1 MKRIAN
7 YLIALAV
14 AAFTFTSCADV
25 PSPFGDIVKPA
36 SGDVVVIEPSG
47 TGTEADPYNVAGV
60 LEYISG
66 LGADTPSPKEVYI
79 KGYAVELTDISA
91 EYHNATFTMSDNAD
105 GTANKFTVYRAAG
118 LGNQQITKD
127 NVDFIKQGDM
137 VVVCGKVTNYKGN
150 TPETVQGAAYVYSV
164 NGNKGGGTTPATTL
178 GTKDAPLTV
187 AQALET
193 IKALADNGTTEQ
205 DAYVTGKITKIKT
218 ADTDIAK
225 YKNID
230 YIISDGTNE
239 LTVFRGK
246 NVDNTD
252 FTEAGQINVGDE
264 VVVLGKLTKYVKD
277 GNTTPEVAQG
287 NYIVKL
293 TKGSG
298 GGDSNA
304 KGTGTQADP
313 FNIAAA
319 IAKCKEVG
327 ETAST
332 EKYYIKGIVVK
343 GGKASGGYGN
353 VTFDMGDTKDATDLF
368 KAYQVAGTDGEKLAD
383 GYEVKEGDEV
393 VIYGPVVNF
402 KSNTPETTG
411 KSAAQIVT
419 INGKK
424 TSEGAATGNDGS
436 QNKPFNIAEAIA
448 KCKEVGE
455 TASTEKYYIKGI
467 VVKGGKASGGYGNVS
482 FDMGDTK
489 DATDLFK
496 AYQVAGTDGE
506 KLADGYEVKAGDEV
520 VIYGPVVNYK
530 GNTPET
536 PGKSAAQIVTING
549 KKTNEG
555 GSSGG
560 NALLTNGDFEA
571 WADGQPT
578 GWKSASTASNA
589 SLSQSTD
596 AHGGKYSVKVA
607 GDEGSNK
614 RLASQEITL
623 PAGTYTFS
631 FYAKATTADAAQ
643 VRPGNVPVAEGKVGS
658 YAYGDY
664 ANINNNGWT
673 QVTYEFTLNAET
685 VVCLVVMNPKKSSYS
700 AGKDVLIDDATLT
713 KK

>member
-14 AAFTFTSCADV
+14 AAFTFTSCSDV

-47 TGTEADPYNVAGV
+47 TGTEADPYNVAAV

-91 EYHNATFTMSDNAD
+91 QYGNATFTMSDNAD

-118 LGNQQITKD
+118 LGNQKVTD
-127 NVDFIKQGDM
+127 ESFIKQGDM

-218 ADTDIAK
+218 ADADISK

-298 GGDSNA
+298 SDSNLGTKDAPLTVA
-304 KGTGTQADP
+304 KALEIINALADG
-313 FNIAAA
+313 
-319 IAKCKEVG
+319 G
-327 ETAST
+327 ETADAYVKGTISQVTSYNST
-332 EKYYIKGIVVK
+332 YKSITYYISDDGKTTNELQVYSGKGLNGAEFAAKEDLSVGDQVVIKGKLKKYVKNGNVTPEINQSSEIVTIV
-343 GGKASGGYGN
+343 KASGGGN
-353 VTFDMGDTKDATDLF
+353 DLGTKDAPLTVV
-368 KAYQVAGTDGEKLAD
+368 KALEIINALAD
-383 GYEVKEGDEV
+383 GGETADAYVKGTISQVTSYNSTYKSITYYISDDGKTTNELQVYSGKGLNGAEFAAKEDLSVGDQV
-393 VIYGPVVNF
+393 VIKGKLKKYVKNGKV
-402 KSNTPETTG
+402 TPEINQ
-411 KSAAQIVT
+411 SSEIVT
-419 INGKK
+419 I
-424 TSEGAATGNDGS
+424 T
-436 QNKPFNIAEAIA
+436 
-448 KCKEVGE
+448 
-455 TASTEKYYIKGI
+455 
-467 VVKGGKASGGYGNVS
+467 KASGGDNTGGGELTAAFADLDCSNIASIKLSDGTTLSVAQEDGKSAPIYHENTKIIRIYARNSITVDAGSKKIAKVE
-482 FDMGDTK
+482 FAYDT
-489 DATDLFK
+489 
-496 AYQVAGTDGE
+496 YNGT
-506 KLADGYEVKAGDEV
+506 A
-520 VIYGPVVNYK
+520 YK
-530 GNTPET
+530 GNDEMYGEVGSDKIKPSKDE
-536 PGKSAAQIVTING
+536 KNVTFNNVNSSKIKLVNWLESG
-549 KKTNEG
+549 T
-555 GSSGG
+555 SGG
-560 NALLTNGDFEA
+560 TQLRITGLT
-571 WADGQPT
+571 
-578 GWKSASTASNA
+578 
-589 SLSQSTD
+589 
-596 AHGGKYSVKVA
+596 
-607 GDEGSNK
+607 
-614 RLASQEITL
+614 IT
-623 PAGTYTFS
+623 
-631 FYAKATTADAAQ
+631 YAK
-643 VRPGNVPVAEGKVGS
+643 
-658 YAYGDY
+658 
-664 ANINNNGWT
+664 
-673 QVTYEFTLNAET
+673 
-685 VVCLVVMNPKKSSYS
+685 
-700 AGKDVLIDDATLT
+700 
-713 KK
+713 

>member
-91 EYHNATFTMSDNAD
+91 SFGNATFTMSDNAD

-118 LGNQQITKD
+118 LGNQKVTD
-127 NVDFIKQGDM
+127 ESFIKQGDM

-298 GGDSNA
+298 GGDSNLGTKDAPLTVA
-304 KGTGTQADP
+304 KALEIINALADG
-313 FNIAAA
+313 
-319 IAKCKEVG
+319 G
-327 ETAST
+327 ETADAYVKGTISQVTSYNST
-332 EKYYIKGIVVK
+332 YKSITYYISDDGKTTNELQVYSGKGLNGAEFAAKEDLSVGDQVVIKGKLKKYVKNGNVTPEINQSSEIVTIV
-343 GGKASGGYGN
+343 KASGGGN
-353 VTFDMGDTKDATDLF
+353 DSGLGTKDAPLTVV
-368 KAYQVAGTDGEKLAD
+368 KALEIINALAD
-383 GYEVKEGDEV
+383 GGETDDAYVKGTISQVTSYNSNYKSITYYISDDGKTTNELQVYSGKGLNGAEFAAKEDLSVGDQV
-393 VIYGPVVNF
+393 VIKGKLKKYVKNGKV
-402 KSNTPETTG
+402 TPEINQ
-411 KSAAQIVT
+411 SSEIVT
-419 INGKK
+419 I
-424 TSEGAATGNDGS
+424 T
-436 QNKPFNIAEAIA
+436 
-448 KCKEVGE
+448 
-455 TASTEKYYIKGI
+455 
-467 VVKGGKASGGYGNVS
+467 KASGGGNTGGGEIKAAFGDLDCSNIAAIKLSDGTTLSVS
-482 FDMGDTK
+482 QEDGKSAPIYHENTKIIRIYARNAITINAGSKKIAKVVLDYDT
-489 DATDLFK
+489 
-496 AYQVAGTDGE
+496 YNGT
-506 KLADGYEVKAGDEV
+506 A
-520 VIYGPVVNYK
+520 YK
-530 GNTPET
+530 GNDEMY
-536 PGKSAAQIVTING
+536 G
-549 KKTNEG
+549 
-555 GSSGG
+555 
-560 NALLTNGDFEA
+560 EA
-571 WADGQPT
+571 
-578 GWKSASTASNA
+578 
-589 SLSQSTD
+589 
-596 AHGGKYSVKVA
+596 
-607 GDEGSNK
+607 GSNK
-614 RLASQEITL
+614 ITPTKDSASV
-623 PAGTYTFS
+623 TFS
-631 FYAKATTADAAQ
+631 NVNNSSLK
-643 VRPGNVPVAEGKVGS
+643 VVNWLESGNSGGTQFRIT
-658 YAYGDY
+658 GITITY
-664 ANINNNGWT
+664 AN
-673 QVTYEFTLNAET
+673 
-685 VVCLVVMNPKKSSYS
+685 
-700 AGKDVLIDDATLT
+700 
-713 KK
+713 

>member
-91 EYHNATFTMSDNAD
+91 SYGNATFTMSDNAD

-118 LGNQQITKD
+118 LGNQKVTD
-127 NVDFIKQGDM
+127 ESFIKQGDM

-560 NALLTNGDFEA
+560 NTLLTNGDFEA

>member
-25 PSPFGDIVKPA
+25 PSPFGDIVKPD

-91 EYHNATFTMSDNAD
+91 SYGNATFTISDNAE

-118 LGNQQITKD
+118 LGNQKVTD
-127 NVDFIKQGDM
+127 ESFIKQGDI
-137 VVVCGKVTNYKGN
+137 VVICGKVTNYKGN

-164 NGNKGGGTTPATTL
+164 NGKSGGGATPATTL

-193 IKALADNGTTEQ
+193 INALADNGTTAQ
-205 DAYVTGKITKIKT
+205 DAYVAGKITKIKT
-218 ADTDIAK
+218 ADADIAK

-246 NVDNTD
+246 NIDNTD
-252 FTEAGQINVGDE
+252 FTAAGQINVGDE
-264 VVVLGKLTKYVKD
+264 VVVIGKLTKFVKD

-293 TKGSG
+293 TKGSS

-343 GGKASGGYGN
+343 GGK
-353 VTFDMGDTKDATDLF
+353 V
-368 KAYQVAGTDGEKLAD
+368 
-383 GYEVKEGDEV
+383 
-393 VIYGPVVNF
+393 
-402 KSNTPETTG
+402 
-411 KSAAQIVT
+411 
-419 INGKK
+419 
-424 TSEGAATGNDGS
+424 
-436 QNKPFNIAEAIA
+436 
-448 KCKEVGE
+448 
-455 TASTEKYYIKGI
+455 
-467 VVKGGKASGGYGNVS
+467 SGGYGNVS

-560 NALLTNGDFEA
+560 NTLLTNGDFEA

>member
-25 PSPFGDIVKPA
+25 PSPFGDIVKPD

-91 EYHNATFTMSDNAD
+91 SYGNATFTMSDNAD

-118 LGNQQITKD
+118 LGNQKVTD
-127 NVDFIKQGDM
+127 ESFIKQGDM

-298 GGDSNA
+298 GGSDSNLGTKDAPLTVA
-304 KGTGTQADP
+304 KALEIINALADG
-313 FNIAAA
+313 
-319 IAKCKEVG
+319 G
-327 ETAST
+327 ETADAYVKGTISQVTSYNST
-332 EKYYIKGIVVK
+332 YKSITYYISDDGKTTNELQVYSGKGLNGAEFAAKEDLSVGDQVVIKGKLKKYVKNGNVTPEINQSSEIVTIT
-343 GGKASGGYGN
+343 KASGGGN
-353 VTFDMGDTKDATDLF
+353 TGGGEIKAAFGDLDCSNIAAIKLSD
-368 KAYQVAGTDGEKLAD
+368 GTTLSVSQED
-383 GYEVKEGDEV
+383 
-393 VIYGPVVNF
+393 
-402 KSNTPETTG
+402 G
-411 KSAAQIVT
+411 KSAPIYHENTKIIRIYARNAIT
-419 INGKK
+419 INAGSKK
-424 TSEGAATGNDGS
+424 
-436 QNKPFNIAEAIA
+436 IA
-448 KCKEVGE
+448 KVVLDYDTYNG
-455 TASTEKYYIKGI
+455 TA
-467 VVKGGKASGGYGNVS
+467 
-482 FDMGDTK
+482 
-489 DATDLFK
+489 
-496 AYQVAGTDGE
+496 
-506 KLADGYEVKAGDEV
+506 
-520 VIYGPVVNYK
+520 YK
-530 GNTPET
+530 GNDEMY
-536 PGKSAAQIVTING
+536 G
-549 KKTNEG
+549 
-555 GSSGG
+555 
-560 NALLTNGDFEA
+560 EA
-571 WADGQPT
+571 
-578 GWKSASTASNA
+578 
-589 SLSQSTD
+589 
-596 AHGGKYSVKVA
+596 
-607 GDEGSNK
+607 GSNK
-614 RLASQEITL
+614 ITPTKDSASV
-623 PAGTYTFS
+623 TFS
-631 FYAKATTADAAQ
+631 NVNNSSLK
-643 VRPGNVPVAEGKVGS
+643 VVNWLESGNSGGTQFRIT
-658 YAYGDY
+658 GITITY
-664 ANINNNGWT
+664 AN
-673 QVTYEFTLNAET
+673 
-685 VVCLVVMNPKKSSYS
+685 
-700 AGKDVLIDDATLT
+700 
-713 KK
+713 

>member
-79 KGYAVELTDISA
+79 KGYAVELIDISA
-91 EYHNATFTMSDNAD
+91 SYGNATFTMSDNAD

-118 LGNQQITKD
+118 LGNQKVTD
-127 NVDFIKQGDM
+127 ESFIKQGDM

-164 NGNKGGGTTPATTL
+164 NDNKGGGTTPATTL

-293 TKGSG
+293 TKGSS
-298 GGDSNA
+298 GGDSNLGTKDAPLTVA
-304 KGTGTQADP
+304 KALEIINALADG
-313 FNIAAA
+313 
-319 IAKCKEVG
+319 G
-327 ETAST
+327 ETADAYVKGTISQVTSYNST
-332 EKYYIKGIVVK
+332 YKSITYYISDDGKTTNELQVYSGKGLNGAEFAAKEDLSVGDQVVIKGKLKKYVKNGNVTPEINQSSEIVTIT
-343 GGKASGGYGN
+343 KASGGGN
-353 VTFDMGDTKDATDLF
+353 TGGGSVSAKATEMGFAAQAVATSYTMSDGTVLTFAKGDGSNDPK
-368 KAYQVAGTDGEKLAD
+368 YYDGDYAAVRMYAKNMLTITSSKTIA
-383 GYEVKEGDEV
+383 KV
-393 VIYGPVVNF
+393 VI
-402 KSNTPETTG
+402 TTTSG
-411 KSAAQIVT
+411 SGSTKYNGNDTAFAEGSSKVT
-419 INGKK
+419 IKK
-424 TSEGAATGNDGS
+424 NSDTEIEFSGLNAKTVKIVND
-436 QNKPFNIAEAIA
+436 QEA
-448 KCKEVGE
+448 
-455 TASTEKYYIKGI
+455 
-467 VVKGGKASGGYGNVS
+467 ASGG
-482 FDMGDTK
+482 TQ
-489 DATDLFK
+489 LR
-496 AYQVAGTDGE
+496 
-506 KLADGYEVKAGDEV
+506 L
-520 VIYGPVVNYK
+520 
-530 GNTPET
+530 
-536 PGKSAAQIVTING
+536 SAITI
-549 KKTNEG
+549 T
-555 GSSGG
+555 
-560 NALLTNGDFEA
+560 
-571 WADGQPT
+571 
-578 GWKSASTASNA
+578 
-589 SLSQSTD
+589 
-596 AHGGKYSVKVA
+596 
-607 GDEGSNK
+607 
-614 RLASQEITL
+614 
-623 PAGTYTFS
+623 
-631 FYAKATTADAAQ
+631 
-643 VRPGNVPVAEGKVGS
+643 
-658 YAYGDY
+658 Y
-664 ANINNNGWT
+664 AN
-673 QVTYEFTLNAET
+673 
-685 VVCLVVMNPKKSSYS
+685 
-700 AGKDVLIDDATLT
+700 
-713 KK
+713 

>member
-14 AAFTFTSCADV
+14 AAFTFTSCSDV

-47 TGTEADPYNVAGV
+47 TGTEADPYNVAAV

-91 EYHNATFTMSDNAD
+91 QYGNATFTMSDNAD

-118 LGNQQITKD
+118 LGNQKVTD
-127 NVDFIKQGDM
+127 ESFIKQGDM

-164 NGNKGGGTTPATTL
+164 NDNKGGGTTPATTL

-218 ADTDIAK
+218 ADADISK

-298 GGDSNA
+298 GGNDLGTKDAPLTVAKALEIINA
-304 KGTGTQADP
+304 LADG
-313 FNIAAA
+313 
-319 IAKCKEVG
+319 G
-327 ETAST
+327 ETADAYVKGTISQVTSYNST
-332 EKYYIKGIVVK
+332 YKSITYYISDDGKTTNELQVYSGKGLNGAEFAAKEDLSVGDQVVIKGKLKKYVKNGNVTPEINQSSEIVTIV
-343 GGKASGGYGN
+343 KASGGGN
-353 VTFDMGDTKDATDLF
+353 DLGTKDAPLTVV
-368 KAYQVAGTDGEKLAD
+368 KALEIINALAD
-383 GYEVKEGDEV
+383 GGETADAYVKGTISQVTSYNSNYKSITYYISDDGKTTNELQVYSGKGLNGAEFAAKEDLSVGDQV
-393 VIYGPVVNF
+393 VIKGKLKKYVKNGKV
-402 KSNTPETTG
+402 TPEINQ
-411 KSAAQIVT
+411 SSEIVT
-419 INGKK
+419 I
-424 TSEGAATGNDGS
+424 T
-436 QNKPFNIAEAIA
+436 
-448 KCKEVGE
+448 
-455 TASTEKYYIKGI
+455 
-467 VVKGGKASGGYGNVS
+467 KASGGDNTGGGEITAA
-482 FDMGDTK
+482 FGDLDCSNIASIKLSDGTTLSVAQEDGKSAPIYHENTK
-489 DATDLFK
+489 IIRIYARNSITVDAGSKKIAKVEF
-496 AYQVAGTDGE
+496 AYDTYNGT
-506 KLADGYEVKAGDEV
+506 A
-520 VIYGPVVNYK
+520 YK
-530 GNTPET
+530 GNDEMYGEVGSDKIKPSKDE
-536 PGKSAAQIVTING
+536 KNVTFNNVNSSKIKLVNWLESG
-549 KKTNEG
+549 N
-555 GSSGG
+555 SGG
-560 NALLTNGDFEA
+560 TQLRITGLT
-571 WADGQPT
+571 
-578 GWKSASTASNA
+578 
-589 SLSQSTD
+589 
-596 AHGGKYSVKVA
+596 
-607 GDEGSNK
+607 
-614 RLASQEITL
+614 IT
-623 PAGTYTFS
+623 
-631 FYAKATTADAAQ
+631 YAK
-643 VRPGNVPVAEGKVGS
+643 
-658 YAYGDY
+658 
-664 ANINNNGWT
+664 
-673 QVTYEFTLNAET
+673 
-685 VVCLVVMNPKKSSYS
+685 
-700 AGKDVLIDDATLT
+700 
-713 KK
+713 

>member
-25 PSPFGDIVKPA
+25 PSPFGDIVKPD

-91 EYHNATFTMSDNAD
+91 SYGNATFTISDNAE

-118 LGNQQITKD
+118 LGNQKVTD
-127 NVDFIKQGDM
+127 ESFIKQGDI
-137 VVVCGKVTNYKGN
+137 VVICGKVTNYKGN

-164 NGNKGGGTTPATTL
+164 NGKSGGGATPATTL

-193 IKALADNGTTEQ
+193 INALADNGTTAQ
-205 DAYVTGKITKIKT
+205 DAYVAGKITKIKT
-218 ADTDIAK
+218 ADADIAK

-246 NVDNTD
+246 NIDNTD
-252 FTEAGQINVGDE
+252 FTAAGQINVGDE
-264 VVVLGKLTKYVKD
+264 VVVIGKLTKFVKD

-293 TKGSG
+293 TKGSS

-343 GGKASGGYGN
+343 GGK
-353 VTFDMGDTKDATDLF
+353 V
-368 KAYQVAGTDGEKLAD
+368 
-383 GYEVKEGDEV
+383 
-393 VIYGPVVNF
+393 
-402 KSNTPETTG
+402 
-411 KSAAQIVT
+411 
-419 INGKK
+419 
-424 TSEGAATGNDGS
+424 
-436 QNKPFNIAEAIA
+436 
-448 KCKEVGE
+448 
-455 TASTEKYYIKGI
+455 
-467 VVKGGKASGGYGNVS
+467 SGGYGNVS

-549 KKTNEG
+549 KKTNDG

-560 NALLTNGDFEA
+560 NTLLTNGDFEA

>member
-14 AAFTFTSCADV
+14 AAFTFTSCSDV

-47 TGTEADPYNVAGV
+47 TGTEADPYNVAAV

-91 EYHNATFTMSDNAD
+91 QYGNATFTMSDNAD

-118 LGNQQITKD
+118 LGNQKVTD
-127 NVDFIKQGDM
+127 ESFIKQGDM

-218 ADTDIAK
+218 ADADISK

-298 GGDSNA
+298 SDSNLGTKDAPLTVA
-304 KGTGTQADP
+304 KALEIINALADG
-313 FNIAAA
+313 
-319 IAKCKEVG
+319 G
-327 ETAST
+327 ETADAYVKGTISQVTSYNST
-332 EKYYIKGIVVK
+332 YKSITYYISDDGKTTNELQVYSGKGLNGAEFAAKEDLSVGDQVVIKGKLKKYVKNGNVTPEINQSSEIVTIV
-343 GGKASGGYGN
+343 KASGGGS
-353 VTFDMGDTKDATDLF
+353 DSGLGTKDAPLTVV
-368 KAYQVAGTDGEKLAD
+368 KALEIINALAD
-383 GYEVKEGDEV
+383 GGETADAYVKGTISQVTSYNSTYKSITYYISDDGKTTNELQVYSGKGLNGAEFAAKEDLSVGDQV
-393 VIYGPVVNF
+393 VIKGKLKKYVKNGKV
-402 KSNTPETTG
+402 TPEINQ
-411 KSAAQIVT
+411 SSEIVT
-419 INGKK
+419 I
-424 TSEGAATGNDGS
+424 T
-436 QNKPFNIAEAIA
+436 
-448 KCKEVGE
+448 
-455 TASTEKYYIKGI
+455 
-467 VVKGGKASGGYGNVS
+467 KASGGDNTGGGELTAAFADLDCSNIASIKLSDGTTLSVAQEDGKSAPIYHENTKIIRIYARNSITVDAGSKKIAKVE
-482 FDMGDTK
+482 FAYDT
-489 DATDLFK
+489 
-496 AYQVAGTDGE
+496 YNGT
-506 KLADGYEVKAGDEV
+506 A
-520 VIYGPVVNYK
+520 YK
-530 GNTPET
+530 GNDEMYGEVGSDKIKPSKDE
-536 PGKSAAQIVTING
+536 KNVTFNNVNSSKIKLVNWLESG
-549 KKTNEG
+549 T
-555 GSSGG
+555 SGG
-560 NALLTNGDFEA
+560 TQLRITGLT
-571 WADGQPT
+571 
-578 GWKSASTASNA
+578 
-589 SLSQSTD
+589 
-596 AHGGKYSVKVA
+596 
-607 GDEGSNK
+607 
-614 RLASQEITL
+614 IT
-623 PAGTYTFS
+623 
-631 FYAKATTADAAQ
+631 YAK
-643 VRPGNVPVAEGKVGS
+643 
-658 YAYGDY
+658 
-664 ANINNNGWT
+664 
-673 QVTYEFTLNAET
+673 
-685 VVCLVVMNPKKSSYS
+685 
-700 AGKDVLIDDATLT
+700 
-713 KK
+713 

>member
-25 PSPFGDIVKPA
+25 PSPFGDIVKPD

-91 EYHNATFTMSDNAD
+91 SYGNATFTISDNAE

-118 LGNQQITKD
+118 LGNQKVTD
-127 NVDFIKQGDM
+127 ESFIKQGDI
-137 VVVCGKVTNYKGN
+137 VVICGKVTNYKGN

-164 NGNKGGGTTPATTL
+164 NGKSGGGATPATTL

-193 IKALADNGTTEQ
+193 INALADNGTTAQ

-218 ADTDIAK
+218 ADADIAK

-246 NVDNTD
+246 NIDNTD
-252 FTEAGQINVGDE
+252 FTAAGQINVGDE
-264 VVVLGKLTKYVKD
+264 VVVIGKLTKFVKD

-293 TKGSG
+293 TKGSS

-343 GGKASGGYGN
+343 GGKVSGGYGN
-353 VTFDMGDTKDATDLF
+353 VSFDMGDSKDATDLF

-383 GYEVKEGDEV
+383 GYEVKAGDEV
-393 VIYGPVVNF
+393 VIYGPVVNY
-402 KSNTPETTG
+402 KGNTPETPG

-424 TSEGAATGNDGS
+424 TNEGSSSANDGS
-436 QNKPFNIAEAIA
+436 QGKPFNIAEAIA

-467 VVKGGKASGGYGNVS
+467 VVKGGKVSGGYGNVS

-549 KKTNEG
+549 KKTNDG

-560 NALLTNGDFEA
+560 NTGGGEIKAAFGDLDCSNIA
-571 WADGQPT
+571 AIKLSDGTTLSVSQED
-578 GWKSASTASNA
+578 GKSAPIYHESTKIIRIYARNA
-589 SLSQSTD
+589 ITINAGSKKI
-596 AHGGKYSVKVA
+596 AKVVLDYDTYNGTA
-607 GDEGSNK
+607 YKGNDEMYGEAGSNK
-614 RLASQEITL
+614 ITPTKDSASV
-623 PAGTYTFS
+623 TFS
-631 FYAKATTADAAQ
+631 NVNNSSLK
-643 VRPGNVPVAEGKVGS
+643 VVNWLESGNSGGTQFRIT
-658 YAYGDY
+658 GITITY
-664 ANINNNGWT
+664 AN
-673 QVTYEFTLNAET
+673 
-685 VVCLVVMNPKKSSYS
+685 
-700 AGKDVLIDDATLT
+700 
-713 KK
+713 

>member
-25 PSPFGDIVKPA
+25 PSPFGDIVKPD

-91 EYHNATFTMSDNAD
+91 SYGNATFTISDNAE

-118 LGNQQITKD
+118 LGNQKVTD
-127 NVDFIKQGDM
+127 ESFIKQGDI
-137 VVVCGKVTNYKGN
+137 VVICGKVTNYKGN

-164 NGNKGGGTTPATTL
+164 NGKSGGGATPATTL
-178 GTKDAPLTV
+178 GTKDAPLTI

-193 IKALADNGTTEQ
+193 INALADNGTTAQ

-218 ADTDIAK
+218 ADADIAK

-246 NVDNTD
+246 NIDNTD
-252 FTEAGQINVGDE
+252 FTAAGQINVGDE
-264 VVVLGKLTKYVKD
+264 VVVIGKLTKFVKD

-293 TKGSG
+293 TKGSS

-343 GGKASGGYGN
+343 GGK
-353 VTFDMGDTKDATDLF
+353 V
-368 KAYQVAGTDGEKLAD
+368 
-383 GYEVKEGDEV
+383 
-393 VIYGPVVNF
+393 
-402 KSNTPETTG
+402 
-411 KSAAQIVT
+411 
-419 INGKK
+419 
-424 TSEGAATGNDGS
+424 
-436 QNKPFNIAEAIA
+436 
-448 KCKEVGE
+448 
-455 TASTEKYYIKGI
+455 
-467 VVKGGKASGGYGNVS
+467 SGGYGNVS

-560 NALLTNGDFEA
+560 NTLLTNGDFEA

>member
-25 PSPFGDIVKPA
+25 PSPFGDIVKPD

-193 IKALADNGTTEQ
+193 INALADNGTTEQ

-298 GGDSNA
+298 GGSDSNLGTKDAPLTVA
-304 KGTGTQADP
+304 KALEIINALADG
-313 FNIAAA
+313 
-319 IAKCKEVG
+319 G
-327 ETAST
+327 ETADAYVKGTISQVTSYNST
-332 EKYYIKGIVVK
+332 YKSITYYISDDGKTTNELQVYSGKGLNGAEFAAKEDLSVGDQVVIKGKLKKYVKNGNVTPEINQSSEIVTIV
-343 GGKASGGYGN
+343 KASGGGNDNNLGTKDAPLTVAKALEIINALADGGETADAYVKGTISQVTSYNSTYKSITYYISDDGKTTNELQVYSGKGLNGAEFAAKEDLSVGDQVVIKGKLKKYVKNGN
-353 VTFDMGDTKDATDLF
+353 VT
-368 KAYQVAGTDGEKLAD
+368 
-383 GYEVKEGDEV
+383 
-393 VIYGPVVNF
+393 
-402 KSNTPETTG
+402 PEINQ
-411 KSAAQIVT
+411 SSEIVT
-419 INGKK
+419 I
-424 TSEGAATGNDGS
+424 T
-436 QNKPFNIAEAIA
+436 
-448 KCKEVGE
+448 
-455 TASTEKYYIKGI
+455 
-467 VVKGGKASGGYGNVS
+467 KASGGGNTGGGEIKAAFGDLDCSNIAAIKLSDGTTLSVS
-482 FDMGDTK
+482 QEDGKSAPIYHENTKIIRIYARNAITINAGSKKIAKVVLDYDT
-489 DATDLFK
+489 
-496 AYQVAGTDGE
+496 YNGT
-506 KLADGYEVKAGDEV
+506 A
-520 VIYGPVVNYK
+520 YK
-530 GNTPET
+530 GNDEMY
-536 PGKSAAQIVTING
+536 G
-549 KKTNEG
+549 
-555 GSSGG
+555 
-560 NALLTNGDFEA
+560 EA
-571 WADGQPT
+571 
-578 GWKSASTASNA
+578 
-589 SLSQSTD
+589 
-596 AHGGKYSVKVA
+596 
-607 GDEGSNK
+607 GSNK
-614 RLASQEITL
+614 ITPTKDSASV
-623 PAGTYTFS
+623 TFS
-631 FYAKATTADAAQ
+631 NVNNSSLK
-643 VRPGNVPVAEGKVGS
+643 VVNWLESGNSGGTQFRIT
-658 YAYGDY
+658 GITITY
-664 ANINNNGWT
+664 AN
-673 QVTYEFTLNAET
+673 
-685 VVCLVVMNPKKSSYS
+685 
-700 AGKDVLIDDATLT
+700 
-713 KK
+713 

>member
-25 PSPFGDIVKPA
+25 PSPFGDIVKPD

-91 EYHNATFTMSDNAD
+91 SYGNATFTMSDNAD

-118 LGNQQITKD
+118 LGNQKVTD
-127 NVDFIKQGDM
+127 ESFIKQGDM

-298 GGDSNA
+298 GGSDSNLGTKDAPLTVA
-304 KGTGTQADP
+304 KALEIINALADG
-313 FNIAAA
+313 
-319 IAKCKEVG
+319 G
-327 ETAST
+327 ETADAYVKGTISQVTSYNST
-332 EKYYIKGIVVK
+332 YKSITYYISDDGKTTNELQVYSGKGLNGAEFAAKEDLSVGDQVVIKGKLKKYVKNGNVTPEINQSSEIVTIV
-343 GGKASGGYGN
+343 KASGGGNDSGLGTKDAPLTVVKALEIINALADGGETADAYVKGTISQVTSYNSTYKSITYYISDDGKTTNELQVYSGKGLNGADFAAKEDLSVGDQVVIKGKLKKYVKNGN
-353 VTFDMGDTKDATDLF
+353 VT
-368 KAYQVAGTDGEKLAD
+368 
-383 GYEVKEGDEV
+383 
-393 VIYGPVVNF
+393 
-402 KSNTPETTG
+402 PEINQ
-411 KSAAQIVT
+411 SSEIVT
-419 INGKK
+419 I
-424 TSEGAATGNDGS
+424 T
-436 QNKPFNIAEAIA
+436 
-448 KCKEVGE
+448 
-455 TASTEKYYIKGI
+455 
-467 VVKGGKASGGYGNVS
+467 KA
-482 FDMGDTK
+482 
-489 DATDLFK
+489 
-496 AYQVAGTDGE
+496 
-506 KLADGYEVKAGDEV
+506 
-520 VIYGPVVNYK
+520 
-530 GNTPET
+530 
-536 PGKSAAQIVTING
+536 
-549 KKTNEG
+549 
-555 GSSGG
+555 SSGG
-560 NALLTNGDFEA
+560 NTGGGEIKAAFGDLDCSNIA
-571 WADGQPT
+571 AIKLSDGTTLSVSQED
-578 GWKSASTASNA
+578 GKSAPIYHESTKIIRIYARNA
-589 SLSQSTD
+589 ITINAGSKKI
-596 AHGGKYSVKVA
+596 AKVVLDYDTYNGTA
-607 GDEGSNK
+607 YKGNDEMYGEAGSNK
-614 RLASQEITL
+614 ITPTKDSASV
-623 PAGTYTFS
+623 TFS
-631 FYAKATTADAAQ
+631 NVNNSSLK
-643 VRPGNVPVAEGKVGS
+643 VVNWLESGNSGGTQFRIT
-658 YAYGDY
+658 GITITY
-664 ANINNNGWT
+664 AN
-673 QVTYEFTLNAET
+673 
-685 VVCLVVMNPKKSSYS
+685 
-700 AGKDVLIDDATLT
+700 
-713 KK
+713 

>member
-91 EYHNATFTMSDNAD
+91 SYGNATFTISDNAE

-118 LGNQQITKD
+118 LGNQKVTD
-127 NVDFIKQGDM
+127 ESFIKQGDI
-137 VVVCGKVTNYKGN
+137 VVICGKVTNYKGN

-164 NGNKGGGTTPATTL
+164 NGKSGGGATPATTL

-193 IKALADNGTTEQ
+193 INALADNGTTAQ
-205 DAYVTGKITKIKT
+205 DAYVAGKITKIKT
-218 ADTDIAK
+218 ADADIAK

-246 NVDNTD
+246 NIDNTD
-252 FTEAGQINVGDE
+252 FTAAGQINVGDE
-264 VVVLGKLTKYVKD
+264 VVVIGKLTKFVKD

-293 TKGSG
+293 TKGSS

-343 GGKASGGYGN
+343 GGKVSGGYGN
-353 VTFDMGDTKDATDLF
+353 VSFDMGDTKDATDLF

-383 GYEVKEGDEV
+383 GYEVKAGDEV
-393 VIYGPVVNF
+393 VIYGPVVNY
-402 KSNTPETTG
+402 KGNTPETPG

-424 TSEGAATGNDGS
+424 TNEGSSSANDGS
-436 QNKPFNIAEAIA
+436 QGKPFNIAEAIA

-467 VVKGGKASGGYGNVS
+467 VVKGGKVSGGYGNVS

-560 NALLTNGDFEA
+560 NTLLTNGDFEA

>member
-118 LGNQQITKD
+118 LGNQKVTD
-127 NVDFIKQGDM
+127 ESFIKQGDM

-193 IKALADNGTTEQ
+193 IKALADNGTTAQ
-205 DAYVTGKITKIKT
+205 DAYVAGKITKIKT

-264 VVVLGKLTKYVKD
+264 VVVLGKLTKFVKD
-277 GNTTPEVAQG
+277 GNTTPEVDQG

-467 VVKGGKASGGYGNVS
+467 VVKGGKASGGYGNVT

-506 KLADGYEVKAGDEV
+506 KLADGYEVKAGDVV
-520 VIYGPVVNYK
+520 VIYGPVVNFK

-536 PGKSAAQIVTING
+536 TGKSAAQIVTING
-549 KKTNEG
+549 KKTSEG

-673 QVTYEFTLNAET
+673 LVTYEFTLNAET

>member
-193 IKALADNGTTEQ
+193 INALADNGTTEQ

-298 GGDSNA
+298 GGSDSNLGTKDAPLTVA
-304 KGTGTQADP
+304 KALEIINALADG
-313 FNIAAA
+313 
-319 IAKCKEVG
+319 G
-327 ETAST
+327 ETADAYVKGTISQVTSYNST
-332 EKYYIKGIVVK
+332 YKSITYYISDDGKTTNELQVYSGKGLNGAEFAAKEDLSVGDQVVIKGKLKKYVKNGNVTPEINQSSEIVTIV
-343 GGKASGGYGN
+343 KASGGGNDNNLGTKDAPLTVAKALEIINALADGGETADAYVKGTISQVTSYNSTYKSITYYISDDGKTTNELQVYSGKGLNGAEFAAKEDLSVGDQVVIKGKLKKYVKNGN
-353 VTFDMGDTKDATDLF
+353 VT
-368 KAYQVAGTDGEKLAD
+368 
-383 GYEVKEGDEV
+383 
-393 VIYGPVVNF
+393 
-402 KSNTPETTG
+402 PEINQ
-411 KSAAQIVT
+411 SSEIVT
-419 INGKK
+419 I
-424 TSEGAATGNDGS
+424 T
-436 QNKPFNIAEAIA
+436 
-448 KCKEVGE
+448 
-455 TASTEKYYIKGI
+455 
-467 VVKGGKASGGYGNVS
+467 KASGGGNTGGGEIKAAFGDLDCSNIAAIKLSDGTTLSVS
-482 FDMGDTK
+482 QEDGKSAPIYHENTKIIRIYARNAITINAGSKKIAKVVLDYDT
-489 DATDLFK
+489 
-496 AYQVAGTDGE
+496 YNGT
-506 KLADGYEVKAGDEV
+506 A
-520 VIYGPVVNYK
+520 YK
-530 GNTPET
+530 GNDEMY
-536 PGKSAAQIVTING
+536 G
-549 KKTNEG
+549 
-555 GSSGG
+555 
-560 NALLTNGDFEA
+560 EA
-571 WADGQPT
+571 
-578 GWKSASTASNA
+578 
-589 SLSQSTD
+589 
-596 AHGGKYSVKVA
+596 
-607 GDEGSNK
+607 GSNK
-614 RLASQEITL
+614 ITPTKDSASV
-623 PAGTYTFS
+623 TFS
-631 FYAKATTADAAQ
+631 NVNNSSLK
-643 VRPGNVPVAEGKVGS
+643 VVNWLESGNSGGTQFRIT
-658 YAYGDY
+658 GITITY
-664 ANINNNGWT
+664 AN
-673 QVTYEFTLNAET
+673 
-685 VVCLVVMNPKKSSYS
+685 
-700 AGKDVLIDDATLT
+700 
-713 KK
+713 

>member
-91 EYHNATFTMSDNAD
+91 QYGNATFTMSDNAD

-118 LGNQQITKD
+118 LGNQKVTD
-127 NVDFIKQGDM
+127 ESFVKQGDM

-298 GGDSNA
+298 GGSNA

-319 IAKCKEVG
+319 IAKCKEIG

-332 EKYYIKGIVVK
+332 EKYYIKGIVVS
-343 GGKASGGYGN
+343 GGTASGGYGN
-353 VTFDMGDTKDATDLF
+353 VTFKLGDSADATDVF
-368 KAYQVAGTDGEKLAD
+368 TAYQVAGSDGEKLAD
-383 GYEVKEGDEV
+383 GYEVKKGSTV
-393 VIYGPVVNF
+393 VVYGPIMNY
-402 KSNTPETTG
+402 KGNTPETAG

-419 INGKK
+419 I
-424 TSEGAATGNDGS
+424 D
-436 QNKPFNIAEAIA
+436 
-448 KCKEVGE
+448 
-455 TASTEKYYIKGI
+455 
-467 VVKGGKASGGYGNVS
+467 
-482 FDMGDTK
+482 
-489 DATDLFK
+489 
-496 AYQVAGTDGE
+496 
-506 KLADGYEVKAGDEV
+506 
-520 VIYGPVVNYK
+520 
-530 GNTPET
+530 
-536 PGKSAAQIVTING
+536 G
-549 KKTNEG
+549 KKTNAGGG
-555 GSSGG
+555 GSGG
-560 NALLTNGDFEA
+560 GETGGDDITAAF
-571 WADGQPT
+571 ADLDCSNLAAIKLSDGTTIAVTQED
-578 GWKSASTASNA
+578 GKSAPIFHESTKIIRIYARNA
-589 SLSQSTD
+589 MTINAGSKKIAKLVLSYDTYQGT
-596 AHGGKYSVKVA
+596 AYKGN
-607 GDEGSNK
+607 DELYGEVGTSK
-614 RLASQEITL
+614 IT
-623 PAGTYTFS
+623 PS
-631 FYAKATTADAAQ
+631 K
-643 VRPGNVPVAEGKVGS
+643 
-658 YAYGDY
+658 
-664 ANINNNGWT
+664 
-673 QVTYEFTLNAET
+673 
-685 VVCLVVMNPKKSSYS
+685 
-700 AGKDVLIDDATLT
+700 DDATVTFSNVNGNKIKVVNWLESGNSGGVQLRLT
-713 KK
+713 KITITYAK

>member
-91 EYHNATFTMSDNAD
+91 SYGNATFTMSDNAD

-118 LGNQQITKD
+118 LGNQKVTD
-127 NVDFIKQGDM
+127 ESFIKQGDM

-193 IKALADNGTTEQ
+193 INALADNGTTEQ

-225 YKNID
+225 DKNID

-298 GGDSNA
+298 GGSDSNLGTKDAPLTVA
-304 KGTGTQADP
+304 KALEIINALADG
-313 FNIAAA
+313 
-319 IAKCKEVG
+319 G
-327 ETAST
+327 ETADAYVKGTISQVTSYNST
-332 EKYYIKGIVVK
+332 YKSITYYISDDGKTTNELQVYSGKGLNGAEFAAKEDLSVGDQVVIKGKLKKYVKNGNVTPEINQSSEIVTIV
-343 GGKASGGYGN
+343 KASGGGNDLGTKDAPLTVVKALEIINALADGGETADAYVKGTISQVTSYNSNYKSITYYISDDGKTTNELQVYSGKGQNGADFAAKEDLSVGDQVVIKGKLKKYVKNGN
-353 VTFDMGDTKDATDLF
+353 VT
-368 KAYQVAGTDGEKLAD
+368 
-383 GYEVKEGDEV
+383 
-393 VIYGPVVNF
+393 
-402 KSNTPETTG
+402 PEINQ
-411 KSAAQIVT
+411 SSEIVT
-419 INGKK
+419 ITKVSGGGNTGGGSVSVKATEMGFAAQAVATSYTMSDGTVLTFAKGDGSNDPKYYDGDYAAVRMYAKNMLTITSSK
-424 TSEGAATGNDGS
+424 TIAKVVITTTSGSGSTKYNGNDTAFAEGS
-436 QNKPFNIAEAIA
+436 SKVTIKKNSDTEIEFSGLNAKTVKIVNDQEA
-448 KCKEVGE
+448 
-455 TASTEKYYIKGI
+455 
-467 VVKGGKASGGYGNVS
+467 ASGG
-482 FDMGDTK
+482 TQ
-489 DATDLFK
+489 LR
-496 AYQVAGTDGE
+496 
-506 KLADGYEVKAGDEV
+506 L
-520 VIYGPVVNYK
+520 
-530 GNTPET
+530 
-536 PGKSAAQIVTING
+536 SAITI
-549 KKTNEG
+549 T
-555 GSSGG
+555 
-560 NALLTNGDFEA
+560 
-571 WADGQPT
+571 
-578 GWKSASTASNA
+578 
-589 SLSQSTD
+589 
-596 AHGGKYSVKVA
+596 
-607 GDEGSNK
+607 
-614 RLASQEITL
+614 
-623 PAGTYTFS
+623 
-631 FYAKATTADAAQ
+631 
-643 VRPGNVPVAEGKVGS
+643 
-658 YAYGDY
+658 Y
-664 ANINNNGWT
+664 AN
-673 QVTYEFTLNAET
+673 
-685 VVCLVVMNPKKSSYS
+685 
-700 AGKDVLIDDATLT
+700 
-713 KK
+713 

>member
-25 PSPFGDIVKPA
+25 PSPFGDIVKPD

-91 EYHNATFTMSDNAD
+91 SYGNATFTMSDNAD

-118 LGNQQITKD
+118 LGNQKVTD
-127 NVDFIKQGDM
+127 ESFIKQGDI
-137 VVVCGKVTNYKGN
+137 VVICGKVTNYKGN

-164 NGNKGGGTTPATTL
+164 NGKSGGGATPATTL
-178 GTKDAPLTV
+178 GTKDAPLTI

-193 IKALADNGTTEQ
+193 INALADNGTTAQ

-218 ADTDIAK
+218 ADADIAK

-246 NVDNTD
+246 NIDNTD
-252 FTEAGQINVGDE
+252 FTAAGQINVGDE
-264 VVVLGKLTKYVKD
+264 VVVIGKLTKFVKD

-293 TKGSG
+293 TKGSS

-343 GGKASGGYGN
+343 GGKVSGGYGN
-353 VTFDMGDTKDATDLF
+353 VSFDMGDTKDATDLF

-424 TSEGAATGNDGS
+424 TNEGSSSANDGS
-436 QNKPFNIAEAIA
+436 QGKPFNIAEAIA

-467 VVKGGKASGGYGNVS
+467 VVKGGKVSGGYGNVS

-560 NALLTNGDFEA
+560 NTLLTNGDFEA